1 MTGVSSWGENA
12 EDAFDQCL
20 VEMGLG
26 DVRIIKAEGA
36 MLPLGFQATTPEN
49 LPMGHSWN
57 ATFQLLMLGQVAML
71 AQELHGLIVG
81 RQKASSVQL

>member
-36 MLPLGFQATTPEN
+36 MLPWAFKQQPPKTYRWV
-49 LPMGHSWN
+49 HSWN
-57 ATFQLLMLGQVAML
+57 ATLQLLMLGRVAML
-71 AQELHGLIVG
+71 VQELHGHIVE